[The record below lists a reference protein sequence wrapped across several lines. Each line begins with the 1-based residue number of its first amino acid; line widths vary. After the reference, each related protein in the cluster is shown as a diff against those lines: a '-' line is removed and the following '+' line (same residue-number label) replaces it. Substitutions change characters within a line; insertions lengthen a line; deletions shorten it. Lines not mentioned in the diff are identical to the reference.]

1 MEAVTAAHPSLS
13 WPGAAPF
20 GGMLGTVT
28 RVPQAPRPA
37 YQRSVVRVE
46 EDFRTRVRWDPGLL
60 AVAVRRPAAA

>member
-28 RVPQAPRPA
+28 RAPRAPLPV

-46 EDFRTRVRWDPGLL
+46 EDFWTRVRWDQSLL
-60 AVAVRRPAAA
+60 AVAERRPAAA